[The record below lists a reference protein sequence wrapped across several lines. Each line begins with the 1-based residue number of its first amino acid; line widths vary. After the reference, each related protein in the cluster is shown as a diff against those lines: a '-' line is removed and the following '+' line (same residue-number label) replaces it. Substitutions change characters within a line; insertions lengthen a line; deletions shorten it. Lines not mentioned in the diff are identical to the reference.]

1 MVMYIEVIRT
11 LNALLISC
19 YNIYSVFVKVKEF
32 LSCEAIDLTAA
43 DGSKVDEDDYI
54 YGRNKEGILCR
65 FSTEGVVENELCTFG
80 FQETRELDYFEDMRR
95 RLTDPEVCVW
105 ISYDKYMNLNQTV

>member
-1 MVMYIEVIRT
+1 MNFFVEVE
-11 LNALLISC
+11 
-19 YNIYSVFVKVKEF
+19 EF
-32 LSCEAIDLTAA
+32 LSCDAMDLAATA
-43 DGSKVDEDDYI
+43 DVKVEEDDYI

-80 FQETRELDYFEDMRR
+80 FQETGELDFEDMRR
-95 RLTDPEVCVW
+95 RLGDPEVCVW